1 MSVPQRAPRHDAAH
15 TALVV
20 RHDGNELVVRHADYK
35 QPVTRVPAFPQ
46 AATLAELFIAAC
58 DARRDARAVGTRRV
72 LGVQATGQQSKK
84 ERLELGCYEWKS
96 YTALAREASAVGAG
110 LRTLGVSNGATVAI
124 LADTS
129 AAWFTACQGC
139 LLEGITVATIYTSLG
154 QAGVGHALSQCN
166 PQVVFTDAAGARL
179 IMAAKAPVPRL
190 VLLPPRGPP
199 SAVADDVE
207 HAKAVLP
214 PRAQLTTLAEL
225 VQEGDR
231 AGPKERLSP
240 QPHDIALIMYTSG
253 STGTPKGVLI
263 PHSAAVASVAGMVT
277 WNEHAAATLR
287 SPLGVLFRASSLPA
301 NAADT
306 SLAYLPLAHIFEFVA
321 ETAMLAAGV
330 PLGYGSPYSLTD
342 GAPAI
347 AHGFR
352 GDAPQLHPTL
362 LMSVPAVLDRV
373 ATTVRRTVAAAPAPV
388 RALFSGAIAFNGF
401 ALDKYGIYS
410 AGATSVATDDVAL
423 GVLGRLGKQC
433 CFLLAPLLGAIVFR
447 RPRAAL
453 GGNVRLILSGGAP
466 LAPET
471 QRYLQ
476 LVLGCP
482 VLQGYGLTE
491 TCCAGTLTVPGDPG
505 TGAVGGPVPSALIK
519 LVPWLDGGYSPSDS
533 PHPRG
538 EVHIGGPALALGYFK
553 QDDLTSRDFYTDA
566 DGVRWFRTGDIG
578 AWDTATGALRIVDR
592 KKDLVKLSRGE
603 YLALGKVES
612 ALGTGSKLVSQSMV
626 VAEPTMRAPAVL
638 AVPVMPALRSALA
651 ARGVGTD
658 GEDDA
663 RVMKLPMA
671 EQVVLEDL
679 RACGSSAGLEAWET
693 PTKVRLV
700 PGPWTPEQGLLTA
713 ALKVRRSNVKQ
724 LFKTDVDVLTQTR

>member
-1 MSVPQRAPRHDAAH
+1 MSVPQRAPRHDAAQ
-15 TALVV
+15 TAVVV
-20 RHDGNELVVRHADYK
+20 RHDGNELVVRHAGCE

-46 AATLAELFIAAC
+46 AATLADLFIAAC

-72 LGVQATGQQSKK
+72 LGVQAAGQTAKK
-84 ERLELGCYEWKS
+84 ERRELGQYEWKS
-96 YTALAREASAVGAG
+96 YGTLAREASAVGAG
-110 LRTLGVSNGATVAI
+110 LRALGVSSGATVAI

-129 AAWFTACQGC
+129 AAWFTSCQGC

-154 QAGVGHALSQCN
+154 QAGVHHALSQCN

-199 SAVADDVE
+199 SAVAQDVE
-207 HAKAVLP
+207 HARAVLP
-214 PRAQLTTLAEL
+214 PRAQLTTLADL

-231 AGPKERLSP
+231 VGPEGRVRP

-263 PHSAAVASVAGMVT
+263 PHSAAVASVAGMVA
-277 WNEHAAATLR
+277 WNQHASASLR
-287 SPLGVLFRASSLPA
+287 SPLGALFRASSLPA

-306 SLAYLPLAHIFEFVA
+306 SLAYLPLAHIFELIA
-321 ETAMLAAGV
+321 ETAMLCAGV

-342 GAPAI
+342 GAPAV
-347 AHGFR
+347 AHDSR

-373 ATTVRRTVAAAPAPV
+373 ANTVRRTVAAAPAPV
-388 RALFSGAIAFNGF
+388 RALFSGALAFNSYS
-401 ALDKYGIYS
+401 LDAYGIYS
-410 AGATSVATDDVAL
+410 AGAMSVATDNGAL
-423 GVLGRLGKQC
+423 GVLGRIGKRC
-433 CFLLAPLLGAIVFR
+433 CSLLAPLLGAIVFR

-471 QRYLQ
+471 QRFLQ

-491 TCCAGTLTVPGDPG
+491 TCCAGTLTVPGDPS

-519 LVPWLDGGYSPSDS
+519 LVPWPDGGYSPSQG
-533 PHPRG
+533 HG
-538 EVHIGGPALALGYFK
+538 EVHIGGPALAAGYFK
-553 QDDLTSRDFYTDA
+553 QDDLTSRDFYTDP
-566 DGVRWFRTGDIG
+566 DTGCRWFRTGDIG
-578 AWDTATGALRIVDR
+578 AWDTAAGALRIVDR

-626 VAEPTMRAPAVL
+626 VAEPSMRAPAVL
-638 AVPVMPALRSALA
+638 AVPAMPALRIALA
-651 ARGVGTD
+651 ARGVATD

-663 RVMKLPMA
+663 RVMRLPMA
-671 EQVVLEDL
+671 EQVVLDDL

-724 LFKTDVDVLTQTR
+724 LFKTEVDALTQTR